1 MSPRRGGDLKPG
13 AEAGPMDLA
22 VGLARASRPL
32 VVGLVVT
39 AFIVLV
45 LAIGANR
52 PADPTFVGQA
62 TPTSVPSVFG
72 ERRIAVGDRCL
83 TVEVADTDAAR
94 SQGLRN
100 RDSLGRFNGML
111 FEFPQ
116 LTTAKFTMSNTRI
129 PLTVGFYDES
139 GQPIEAVDMEP
150 CPVGS
155 EESCPIY
162 GAKAPFK
169 SALEVA
175 KGQLPPGG
183 LGTCPA

>member
-1 MSPRRGGDLKPG
+1 
-13 AEAGPMDLA
+13 MDLA
-22 VGLARASRPL
+22 VGLARAARPL
-32 VVGLVVT
+32 VVGLVV
-39 AFIVLV
+39 AAILVVV

-52 PADPTFVGQA
+52 PADPTFVGQSGP
-62 TPTSVPSVFG
+62 PTSVPSLFG
-72 ERRIAVGDRCL
+72 ERRLAVGDRCL

-116 LTTAKFTMSNTRI
+116 LTTARFTMSNTRI
-129 PLTVGFYDES
+129 ALTVGFYDET
-139 GQPIEAVDMEP
+139 GQPVDAVDMEP
-150 CPVGS
+150 CPAGN

-169 SALEVA
+169 TALEVA

>member
-1 MSPRRGGDLKPG
+1 
-13 AEAGPMDLA
+13 MDLA
-22 VGLARASRPL
+22 VGLARAARPL
-32 VVGLVVT
+32 VVGLVVV
-39 AFIVLV
+39 AFLVVV

-52 PADPTFVGQA
+52 PADPVLLGQGGP
-62 TPTSVPSVFG
+62 PTSAPSLFG
-72 ERRIAVGDRCL
+72 ERRLAVGDRCL

-129 PLTVGFYDES
+129 SLSVGFYDES
-139 GQPIEAVDMEP
+139 GQPVEAIDMEP
-150 CPVGS
+150 CPEGS
-155 EESCPIY
+155 EQNCPIY
-162 GAKAPFK
+162 GAKAPFR

-175 KGQLPPGG
+175 KGQLPPGP
-183 LGTCPA
+183 LGTCPT

>member
-1 MSPRRGGDLKPG
+1 
-13 AEAGPMDLA
+13 MDLA
-22 VGLARASRPL
+22 VGLARAARPL
-32 VVGLVVT
+32 VAGLVVV
-39 AFIVLV
+39 AFLVVV

-52 PADPTFVGQA
+52 PADPTLVGEQTLPP
-62 TPTSVPSVFG
+62 TPSIFG

-83 TVEVADTDAAR
+83 TVEVASTDEAR

-116 LTTAKFTMSNTRI
+116 LTTARFTMSNTRI
-129 PLTVGFYDES
+129 PLTIGFYDET
-139 GQPIEAVDMEP
+139 GQPVDAVDMEP
-150 CPVGS
+150 CPEGN
-155 EESCPIY
+155 EQNCPIY